1 MKKRNRVVSAVSVAC
16 ILLIGAVLSGCG
28 GLFGAFDCGT
38 ERITAIQFNDDALSM
53 RVGDSLE
60 ITSDMISVT
69 PRFASDKDY
78 YIESKDVRIAAV
90 SGTRTVVAYRY
101 GTTTLKVVSAANDSV
116 YGECSLKVDY
126 ADPEIAIVTDL
137 SGGRVTGDGTIVLS
151 SASSYAAEFE
161 CDISEGSDPS
171 LTTEWT
177 VNGQSVEIEE
187 QDSPTSL
194 QYKIPAGPGEY
205 VVRVTLPDY
214 GLSAEQRLLS
224 FDEPSE
230 VSATY
235 EGSLDQNDGDGY
247 EAVTFTAAA
256 VFPDGNPEP
265 VIDWYVN
272 DAYAYTGATFA
283 FTPGGPGAFNVRA
296 EVNARPAAITYAGGE
311 TDCVTVRASGSFV
324 PDGVCVDYD
333 NCYPDVYVTWRD
345 PGVTGLGWA
354 VDING
359 TEYRS
364 DDPAYADRFEG
375 TSFDASGLLDIFSGG
390 TYRVKTLGDGD
401 LYREG
406 AYTAQRAFTPVPA
419 AAESYLS
426 DSYYD
431 GARNYYLSNDEEFYE
446 TYAYMVLFRPDG
458 TRSGGGVTV
467 EKQVYLGYDTNHESV
482 ESLMNTAFYL
492 AHFTG
497 EYTNYFSGSQAD
509 RGVHTLKV
517 TCYSDNAPSVYNTG
531 DSDTGLN
538 AVRPHVNMTDDKIAD
553 SFPIDDNYPVSVYSS
568 EELYYVAEKG
578 FRPVP
583 ETGSPAAD
591 IYDSARKVLMDIIPP
606 EYLPLDPDAFAAQKA
621 HAVYDWIMW
630 RVSYDFEAT
639 ETTDI
644 SRATKIGAYYLEDVL
659 GEGEP
664 KAVCDGM
671 SKAYSL
677 LMNMLGI
684 PCVRV
689 AGTAYSGGAWGG
701 HAWNKVK
708 LPGGWYNVDCTW
720 GDGLVQYEEQ
730 RGSFFPWGPT
740 FSEIV
745 TKEKATHDYL
755 FLTDA
760 EIRADHREDTPN
772 DYPPS
777 ADIPYNWFNE
787 KTYHNGRELD
797 FYLMTAATVESEVQA
812 IVGYLIDTMPDDGGA
827 YTIAGVS
834 VEAGYYGADIRIASS
849 INDYATADKIKG
861 IAEDY
866 LLGSRYEGKFR
877 YLQTDAAG
885 EYGILMLKY

>member
-16 ILLIGAVLSGCG
+16 ILLMGAVLSGCG

-78 YIESKDVRIAAV
+78 YIESADVSIAAV
-90 SGTRTVVAYRY
+90 SGTRTVTAYSY

-137 SGGRVTGDGTIVLS
+137 PDGRVTGDGTIVLS

-171 LTTEWT
+171 LKTEWT
-177 VNGQSVEIEE
+177 VNGVAVEP
-187 QDSPTSL
+187 DSPTSL
-194 QYKIPAGPGEY
+194 RYEIPAGPGEY
-205 VVRVTLPDY
+205 VVRVALPDY
-214 GLSAEQRLLS
+214 GLSAERRLLS

-230 VSATY
+230 VSAAC
-235 EGSLDQNDGDGY
+235 EGSLEQNDGDGY

-256 VFPDGNPEP
+256 AFPDGNPEP

-375 TSFDASGLLDIFSGG
+375 ASFDASGLLDIFSGG
-390 TYRVKTLGDGD
+390 TYSVKTLGDGD

-419 AAESYLS
+419 AAESYLE

-497 EYTNYFSGSQAD
+497 EYTNYFSGGSPVN

-553 SFPIDDNYPVSVYSS
+553 SFPIDDKYPVSVYSS

-583 ETGSPAAD
+583 EAGSPAAD
-591 IYDSARKVLMDIIPP
+591 IYDFARKVLVDIIAP
-606 EYLPLDPDAFAAQKA
+606 EYLPLDPDAYAAEKA

-630 RVSYDFEAT
+630 WVSYDFTAT

-644 SRATKIGAYYLEDVL
+644 SQAVKIGAYYLEGVL
-659 GEGEP
+659 GEGAP

-689 AGTAYSGGAWGG
+689 AGTAYSGGSWGG

-720 GDGLVQYEEQ
+720 GDGLVQYEE
-730 RGSFFPWGPT
+730 RGSYYPFAPIT
-740 FSEIV
+740 QIV

-760 EIRADHREDTPN
+760 ELRADHREDTPN
-772 DYPPS
+772 DYPAS

-787 KTYHNGRELD
+787 KTDGGQGPD
-797 FYLMTAATVESEVQA
+797 FYLMTAATVESEVRS
-812 IVGYLIDTMPDDGGA
+812 IVGYIAAAMPDDGGR
-827 YTIAGVS
+827 YTITGVP
-834 VEAGYYGADIRIASS
+834 VEADYYGVDIRIAPG
-849 INDYATADKIKG
+849 IKKYATADTITA
-861 IAEDY
+861 IAEKY
-866 LLGSRYEGKFR
+866 LRGSRYEGKFR
-877 YLQTDAAG
+877 YLQTDDAG
-885 EYGILMLKY
+885 EYGILLLKY